1 MATSQPGKSRL
12 EGLPN
17 ELLIMT
23 FEALASGSLDFKD
36 IPKYRAHQNSLRR
49 LCLVSKTMEAIARPE
64 LYRDIRLYNHMAVVR
79 LCAAFC
85 SDPTLPSS
93 VQSILFW
100 PPGDS
105 WRRNIRTIDL
115 RPLRPFQDPDYAFW
129 TRGRSKAKIRMPQK
143 TREEL
148 VYNLFSKALSKIP
161 GLKSMYF
168 KLPELFP
175 ISPGSLERLS
185 DDAEFLQQLSMQA
198 RLFQDFCQ
206 GRSLPNLSKLRTV
219 GMLED
224 QPRYSVQGLCKN
236 LLRSPALH
244 RVFSASLCDDGCTSA
259 WFSTLENL
267 YGFRAGVEESKYRSD
282 ILALKILF
290 SFYFQI

>member
-1 MATSQPGKSRL
+1 MAASQAGKSRL

-23 FEALASGSLDFKD
+23 FETLASESLDLKD
-36 IPKYRAHQNSLRR
+36 IPAYRVHQNILRN

-64 LYRDIRLYNHMAVVR
+64 LYQDIRLYNHMAVVR

-85 SDPTLPSS
+85 SDPTLASS

-105 WRRNIRTIDL
+105 WRRDIRNIDL

-148 VYNLFSKALSKIP
+148 VCNLFSKALSKIP

-168 KLPELFP
+168 KLPELLP
-175 ISPGSLERLS
+175 ISPESLERLS
-185 DDAEFLQQLSMQA
+185 GDAEFLQQLSMQA

-219 GMLED
+219 GLLEN
-224 QPRYSVQGLCKN
+224 QPRYSAQGLCKN
-236 LLRSPALH
+236 LFRSPALQQ
-244 RVFSASLCDDGCTSA
+244 VFCASLSSEGHSGA
-259 WFSTLENL
+259 WHSELENL
-267 YGFRAGVEESKYRSD
+267 YGPRAGVEESESNSVTP
-282 ILALKILF
+282 ALKILF